1 MPISILSLFSKI
13 YNAILNAIF
22 KPIAEWLSGIIS
34 SIFKFIINDVI
45 QPILEPVFK
54 TVMDYVGYYIL
65 DWFFQGLYAILQ
77 IFLYIID
84 VMQTAFDV
92 LIGMQPITFRGADGV
107 TRTDTLVNALILDDG
122 IRNVLIAVSL
132 VAFGLALL
140 FAIYATIRSTLD
152 FDFENKRPI
161 GQVLRS
167 VLKTMINFLI
177 VPFTMLVMLYLSSA
191 ILTTISN
198 ALSQGSDM
206 SLGRTILAVSS
217 MSKDGVI
224 DSSPSEASL
233 SVQPWA
239 DLAAGKITY
248 SKWPDYYHISKIDYA
263 VGFISSI
270 FIIIIEGMCLLNFI
284 RRIFDIIL
292 LYITSPYFVSTM
304 VLDDGEKFA
313 KWRSTFIAKV
323 FSGYGSAI
331 GMRLYLMIVPM
342 IMSDKI
348 SFFTD
353 NAVGHLGDYL
363 IKLIF
368 IMGGAWA
375 VYKSSSMLT
384 TILDQGVG
392 YDEQMT
398 NMAAM
403 GMMSRAFHTT
413 KGYAVKGLSRL
424 KKGKGGGSAGSDKA
438 GAEGAGAGG
447 KLEKSNKFSTGAP
460 TAKEKFNGGEKTR
473 SSAEEKLAHTPLT
486 PGEKMDRDKVLG
498 KAAGVETDKE
508 KTGSNAF
515 AANESPN
522 DKGGAHEKGNAHDK
536 GSAHDK
542 SNAFDKGAKP
552 DSGGDFTQ
560 YCTSTFSDNAQ
571 DNLNMFDLSEGMA
584 SFGTTDKQAN
594 IPEGFTFVP
603 DFVPKDRKAAEYNKM
618 RALNKN
624 FAPLIN
630 MMEHTKENGFYYKSK
645 NGKAKVGLMNAA
657 GFNFEVPK
665 NMAMI
670 PRMMTVD
677 QAKKFCAEK
686 SKGSD
691 FMANYY
697 KRMGAQL
704 DGKQGLGT
712 KKMADSFN
720 TLRRTRA
727 KGVHLTPSADGKT
740 LESVRIFDG
749 SQLYTRS
756 RGETEK
762 GSAAAEM
769 VNEMG
774 FTGAENFSSPPP
786 LQITYPHSDKE
797 DDSSAFT
804 SEAQSSSSGGFTQST
819 SGSNNTSGAE
829 VIPVASA
836 SRADRANASSA
847 FTTDNQKVGIGG
859 VSSNVSGAA
868 NVTADATRDYS
879 KMRAT
884 GGGIPRKIT
893 TTGNIPRNKISRN
906 RNYNGSSNARNKM
919 NSSSAFNS
927 EAQSGGKGGYTAANR
942 SFAKTS
948 TPTPPPTSNYSS
960 NARQQSNTYTSGN
973 TTASTPTPPP
983 TSNYSSNARAQ
994 SNTYTSG
1001 STGSSSGNNS
1011 APPPPPKPTSRRN
1024 SRRDGNSQ
1032 FKDN

>member
-1 MPISILSLFSKI
+1 MPISILSLFSDI

-34 SIFKFIINDVI
+34 SVFKFIINEVI

-54 TVMDYVGYYIL
+54 AVMDYVGYYIL
-65 DWFFQGLYAILQ
+65 DWFFKGLYAILQ

-84 VMQTAFDV
+84 AMQTAFDV
-92 LIGMQPITFRGADGV
+92 LIGMQPITYRGADGV
-107 TRTDTLVNALILDDG
+107 TRTDSLVNVLIFDDG

-132 VAFGLALL
+132 VALGLALL

-177 VPFTMLVMLYLSSA
+177 VPFTMMVILYLSSA

-198 ALSQGSDM
+198 ALSQSSDM
-206 SLGRTILAVSS
+206 SMGRTILAVSS
-217 MSKDGVI
+217 MSADGVI
-224 DSSPSEASL
+224 DSPPSEASL
-233 SVQPWA
+233 SLQPWA
-239 DLAAGKITY
+239 DLATGKISY
-248 SKWPDYYHISKIDYA
+248 PEWPLYYHISKVDYA
-263 VGFISSI
+263 VGFIASI
-270 FIIIIEGMCLLNFI
+270 FIMIIEGMCLLNFI

-304 VLDDGEKFA
+304 VLDDGEKFS
-313 KWRSTFIAKV
+313 KWRSAFIAKV

-331 GMRLYLMIVPM
+331 GMRLYLMLVPM

-348 SFFTD
+348 SFFSD

-375 VYKSSSMLT
+375 VYKSSAMLT

-403 GMMSRAFHTT
+403 GMMGSIFHTT
-413 KGYAVKGLSRL
+413 KGYAAKGFSRL
-424 KKGKGGGSAGSDKA
+424 KKGKGGGSAGSDKSA
-438 GAEGAGAGG
+438 SGGAGAGG
-447 KLEKSNKFSTGAP
+447 NAEKSNKFSTGAP
-460 TAKEKFNGGEKTR
+460 TAREKFNGGDTR
-473 SSAEEKLAHTPLT
+473 SSAESKLAHTPLV
-486 PGEKMDRDKVLG
+486 PGEKMDMDKLLG
-498 KAAGVETDKE
+498 KTAGADAG

-515 AANESPN
+515 AENKSPN
-522 DKGGAHEKGNAHDK
+522 DKDAHEKGRTDDN
-536 GSAHDK
+536 
-542 SNAFDKGAKP
+542 SNTFDKGEKP
-552 DSGGDFTQ
+552 ASGGDFAHL
-560 YCTSTFSDNAQ
+560 CTRTFSDKAQ
-571 DNLNMFDLSEGMA
+571 DNLKMFDLSEGMA
-584 SFGTTDKQAN
+584 SFGTAEKQVN

-618 RALNKN
+618 RAQNKK
-624 FAPLIN
+624 FAPLVD
-630 MMEHTKENGFYYKSK
+630 MMEKTKENGFYYKSK
-645 NGKAKVGLMNAA
+645 QGNASVGLMNAA

-665 NMAMI
+665 GMAMI
-670 PRMMTVD
+670 PRMMSVD
-677 QAKKFCAEK
+677 KAKKFCADK
-686 SKGSD
+686 SKGND

-720 TLRRTRA
+720 ILRRTRA

-740 LESVRIFDG
+740 LESVSIFDG

-756 RGETEK
+756 RGETDK

-774 FTGAENFSSPPP
+774 FMGAGDFSSPA
-786 LQITYPHSDKE
+786 LQITYPKSDIE
-797 DDSSAFT
+797 NDSSAFT
-804 SEAQSSSSGGFTQST
+804 SDIQG
-819 SGSNNTSGAE
+819 E
-829 VIPVASA
+829 VS
-836 SRADRANASSA
+836 
-847 FTTDNQKVGIGG
+847 
-859 VSSNVSGAA
+859 
-868 NVTADATRDYS
+868 
-879 KMRAT
+879 
-884 GGGIPRKIT
+884 
-893 TTGNIPRNKISRN
+893 
-906 RNYNGSSNARNKM
+906 
-919 NSSSAFNS
+919 
-927 EAQSGGKGGYTAANR
+927 GGYTASNR
-942 SFAKTS
+942 SVAKPSANADTPKS
-948 TPTPPPTSNYSS
+948 TGGYSS
-960 NARQQSNTYTSGN
+960 SARQQSNNYTSGN
-973 TTASTPTPPP
+973 TASTPNNY
-983 TSNYSSNARAQ
+983 TSTTQSTDNYS
-994 SNTYTSG
+994 G
-1001 STGSSSGNNS
+1001 SADSSSGNNS

-1024 SRRDGNSQ
+1024 SRRNGNSQ

>member
-1 MPISILSLFSKI
+1 MPISILSLFSDI

-22 KPIAEWLSGIIS
+22 KPIAEWLSGILS
-34 SIFKFIINDVI
+34 SIFKFIINEVV

-54 TVMDYVGYYIL
+54 TVMDYVGSFIL
-65 DWFFQGLYAILQ
+65 DFFYKGLYGIFQ

-92 LIGMQPITFRGADGV
+92 LIGMQPITYKGADGV
-107 TRTDTLVNALILDDG
+107 TRTDSLVNALIFDEG
-122 IRNVLIAVSL
+122 IRNVLIGVTL

-140 FAIYATIRSTLD
+140 FAIYATVRSTLD

-161 GQVLRS
+161 SHVLRS

-177 VPFTMLVMLYLSSA
+177 VPFTMMVMLYLSSA

-198 ALSQGSDM
+198 ALSQGTDM

-217 MSKDGVI
+217 MTADGVI
-224 DSSPSEASL
+224 GTSPDEASL
-233 SVQPWA
+233 SLQPWA
-239 DLAAGKITY
+239 DLAAGKISY
-248 SKWPDYYHISKIDYA
+248 WEWPLYYHISRIDYA
-263 VGFISSI
+263 VGFIASI
-270 FIIIIEGMCLLNFI
+270 FIMIIVGMCLLNFI

-342 IMSDKI
+342 IMSDNI
-348 SFFTD
+348 RFFAD

-375 VYKSSSMLT
+375 VYKSSAMLT

-413 KGYAVKGLSRL
+413 KGYAAKGFRRL
-424 KKGKGGGSAGSDKA
+424 RKGKGGGSAGA
-438 GAEGAGAGG
+438 GKPALEGAAAGG
-447 KLEKSNKFSTGAP
+447 GSAEKSNKFSAGAP
-460 TAKEKFNGGEKTR
+460 TAKEKFNGGDKPR
-473 SSAEEKLAHTPLT
+473 SSAEEKLAHTKLI
-486 PGEKMDRDKVLG
+486 PGEKMDMDKVLG

-522 DKGGAHEKGNAHDK
+522 DKGGAHGKDG
-536 GSAHDK
+536 AHDK
-542 SNAFDKGAKP
+542 SNAFEQGAKP
-552 DSGGDFTQ
+552 QSDGDFTQ
-560 YCTSTFSDNAQ
+560 FCTSTFSSSAQ
-571 DNLNMFDLSEGMA
+571 DNLNMFDLSEGMT
-584 SFGTTDKQAN
+584 SFGTADKQVN

-618 RALNKN
+618 RAQNKK
-624 FAPLIN
+624 FAPVID
-630 MMEHTKENGFYYKSK
+630 MMERTKENGFYYKSK
-645 NGKAKVGLMNAA
+645 NGKASVGLMNAA

-665 NMAMI
+665 GMAMI
-670 PRMMTVD
+670 PRMMSVD

-686 SKGSD
+686 GKGGD

-712 KKMADSFN
+712 KKMADSFK
-720 TLRRTRA
+720 TLRRSGAR
-727 KGVHLTPSADGKT
+727 GVHLTPSADGKT
-740 LESVRIFDG
+740 LESVSMFDG
-749 SQLYTRS
+749 TNLYTRK
-756 RGETEK
+756 RGETGG

-774 FTGAENFSSPPP
+774 FTGADNFSAAP
-786 LQITYPHSDKE
+786 LQITYPNSDE
-797 DDSSAFT
+797 VSGSASSYSDVQSVGSGGSAASDNDIPVFSTSRAEKINESFAFT
-804 SEAQSSSSGGFTQST
+804 SDIQSGSSVSHTGNVHSARNTESETFTSDIHSQSAGGYTNSASGGT
-819 SGSNNTSGAE
+819 SGST
-829 VIPVASA
+829 
-836 SRADRANASSA
+836 
-847 FTTDNQKVGIGG
+847 
-859 VSSNVSGAA
+859 
-868 NVTADATRDYS
+868 
-879 KMRAT
+879 
-884 GGGIPRKIT
+884 
-893 TTGNIPRNKISRN
+893 
-906 RNYNGSSNARNKM
+906 
-919 NSSSAFNS
+919 
-927 EAQSGGKGGYTAANR
+927 
-942 SFAKTS
+942 TS
-948 TPTPPPTSNYSS
+948 TPTSTAASSHSS
-960 NARQQSNTYTSGN
+960 NARQQSNNYTSGN
-973 TTASTPTPPP
+973 TTTA
-983 TSNYSSNARAQ
+983 SNYTSTTQ
-994 SNTYTSG
+994 STNNSSG
-1001 STGSSSGNNS
+1001 STGSSGGNNS
-1011 APPPPPKPTSRRN
+1011 APPPPPKPTSRRD
-1024 SRRDGNSQ
+1024 SRRNGNSQ